1 METAKT
7 INTVC
12 SDLGVTKA
20 DLAKRMGMLPS
31 SLYRKLARESMTFEE
46 FQRCLEVLGVTIEFT
61 LRYPDN
67 SLRSSQVNPEML
79 LEKMDMLETE
89 LEAARKT
96 AEFHKKS
103 LRDLST
109 ELNSAVGY
117 GRRYLESLSSF

>member
-67 SLRSSQVNPEML
+67 SLRSSQVNHEML
-79 LEKMDMLETE
+79 LEKWICLKRNWK
-89 LEAARKT
+89 LQGKR
-96 AEFHKKS
+96 
-103 LRDLST
+103 RNST
-109 ELNSAVGY
+109 KNL
-117 GRRYLESLSSF
+117 